1 VEAPGDTRAR
11 AVEQRPGVA
20 LNIGSRSSD
29 NVTCLAVRDHHAV
42 VVSRFQLIHPV
53 AQRLLSARADDS
65 NTVTGGDVAIHD
77 APPLPTSK
85 EQCNNGG
92 WRAYGIFKNQGE
104 CVSFGMLGGRCRR
117 RTWR

>member
-1 VEAPGDTRAR
+1 
-11 AVEQRPGVA
+11 VA

-29 NVTCLAVRDHHAV
+29 NVTCLAV
-42 VVSRFQLIHPV
+42 SFPP
-53 AQRLLSARADDS
+53 DS
-65 NTVTGGDVAIHD
+65 TTVTGGDVAIHD

-92 WRAYGIFKNQGE
+92 WRTYGIFKNQGE